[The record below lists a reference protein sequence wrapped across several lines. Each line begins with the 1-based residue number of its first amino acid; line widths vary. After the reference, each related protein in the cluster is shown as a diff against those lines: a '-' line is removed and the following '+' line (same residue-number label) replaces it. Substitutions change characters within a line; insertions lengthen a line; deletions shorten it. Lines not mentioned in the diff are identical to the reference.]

1 MRFVARSQAHR
12 AAKSRGYMSWRTE
25 IDPKTGTWK
34 VTEIQY
40 PSPAAEW
47 AKGKEFVAWVETA
60 FVDKKA
66 VGVLIVHLTKEE
78 LAGENIPPEFIVE
91 PVTPELF
98 NQSTGGV
105 SKGERKSSGGGDRA
119 RSTTAEGV
127 SPTKLVWQ
135 IADECHSSKQPLTKE
150 VRAHI
155 IGKCIEQGVNKAT
168 ANTQLYRWSKARGI
182 GS

>member
-66 VGVLIVHLTKEE
+66 VGVVIVHLTKEE
-78 LAGENIPPEFIVE
+78 VAAEDIPAEFIIE
-91 PVTPELF
+91 PATPELF

-105 SKGERKSSGGGDRA
+105 SKGERKASSGERA

-135 IADECHSSKQPLTKE
+135 IADELHPVASQPLAKE
-150 VRAHI
+150 VRAQI
-155 IGKCIEQGVNKAT
+155 IARCIEQGVNKAT
-168 ANTQLYRWSKARGI
+168 ANTQVYRWSKARGI